1 MKIIHAQLQ
10 ILIAMN
16 SIKYEGVVCLSRP
29 TVRALINK
37 LMREYQFL
45 LVSGTMLLRYF
56 KKWSLLIGRPR
67 HCFDTSN
74 WSCWWR

>member
-16 SIKYEGVVCLSRP
+16 SIKYEEVVCLYRP

-37 LMREYQFL
+37 LMTEYQFL
-45 LVSGTMLLRYF
+45 LVSGTMLSKIF
-56 KKWSLLIGRPR
+56 QEMVSLYRT
-67 HCFDTSN
+67 TSTLF
-74 WSCWWR
+74 